1 MSEKLSNSP
10 KRNQSGNFE
19 FLRRKT
25 CLMRRRDKIKAKCFL
40 IEMIHTI
47 EKVSS
52 SFSLYLS
59 NTCLLSWRH
68 LAKEKMRERLKVQI
82 TMKRDIQKEKER
94 NIESTLKKR
103 ERVTMHLGRERNKR
117 EATRHLIWE
126 RKREKAS
133 LSNLFIFV
141 SSVSL
146 ASFLCLTF
154 SSHFL
159 SLEVDSHLLSS
170 QNHTDS
176 ATTFS
181 LSLKVTNFSLTL
193 FVFLFLGFHFLWSW
207 LVPFSLISRPL
218 FISPMDR

>member
-10 KRNQSGNFE
+10 KRNRSGNFE

-25 CLMRRRDKIKAKCFL
+25 CWMRRRDKIKAKCFL

-103 ERVTMHLGRERNKR
+103 ERVTMHLGRE
-117 EATRHLIWE
+117 
-126 RKREKAS
+126 KAS

-141 SSVSL
+141 LSVSL